1 MSWPRRK
8 AALVYPI
15 PPAPRTAVL
24 IPGYRSHGRVR
35 AFSKG
40 TVSTGAFPKEKLAE
54 LARFAP
60 QAIAGT
66 LEQLDAVAETGITLS
81 HAIVVMGTWE
91 DARVTEADR
100 ERLWMRFRVPV
111 FEQIISGDGVLLA
124 AECEAHNGL
133 HIETEGLRPDT
144 LRSDQLDRSDGWQGM
159 ALPHNGIDR
168 SPCVCGR
175 KEPRLISAEGA
186 GPEPGLLRCVAG
198 HAR

>member
-35 AFSKG
+35 VFSKG
-40 TVSTGAFPKEKLAE
+40 VLSTGAFSKEWLAE
-54 LARFAP
+54 LASFAP

-66 LEQLDAVAETGITLS
+66 LEQLEAVAATAITLS
-81 HAIVVMGTWE
+81 HAIVVIGKWE

-111 FEQIISGDGVLLA
+111 FEQIIAGDGTLLA

-133 HIETEGLRPDT
+133 HIEAEGLRPDT
-144 LRSDQLDRSDGWQGM
+144 LRPGHWQGT
-159 ALPHNGIDR
+159 ALPHNEIDR

-175 KEPRLISAEGA
+175 TEPRLIPAEGA
-186 GPEPGLLRCVAG
+186 APEPGLVRCVAG
-198 HAR
+198 YAR